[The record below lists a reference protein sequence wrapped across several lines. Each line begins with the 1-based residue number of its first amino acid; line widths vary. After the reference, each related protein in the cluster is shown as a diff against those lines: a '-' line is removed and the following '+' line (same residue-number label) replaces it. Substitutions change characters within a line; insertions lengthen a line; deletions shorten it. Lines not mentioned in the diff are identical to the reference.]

1 MQIIPPTI
9 PTGKLGKSSSAEE
22 MRQARDGMGYVQV
35 QSNGQRTP
43 AVRRRVVIAEKYDGA
58 NEVDLVTECSDDQDE
73 EVGDE
78 PHLGW
83 NERVILVE
91 TCLPP

>member
-1 MQIIPPTI
+1 
-9 PTGKLGKSSSAEE
+9 
-22 MRQARDGMGYVQV
+22 MGYVQV

-43 AVRRRVVIAEKYDGA
+43 AVRRRIVIAEKNDGA
-58 NEVDLVTECSDDQDE
+58 NEVNLVTECSDYQDE

-83 NERVILVE
+83 NERVFLVE